1 MADTPPSY
9 IQTVNVD
16 MFVRDISLGAGAQEI
31 PMQWIRIG
39 RLVDSNILPGT
50 GSVHIPAVLQCIT
63 MYYNVLQC
71 VSYVNP
77 PRNIIKLPWPQV
89 APSSGNQRQ
98 H

>member
-31 PMQWIRIG
+31 PMLWAPFNRMTDIRIG

-50 GSVHIPAVLQCIT
+50 GSVPIPAVLQCIT
-63 MYYNVLQC
+63 MYYNVPLML
-71 VSYVNP
+71 
-77 PRNIIKLPWPQV
+77 ILLLI
-89 APSSGNQRQ
+89 
-98 H
+98 